1 MKERGIPA
9 AYRLI
14 FAMFLFGT
22 IGIFVR
28 GIALPS
34 GVIALLRGAI
44 GTLFLLLL
52 TVLRGRRVSGA
63 DIRRNLG
70 VLAVSGALIGFNWIL
85 LFEAYRYTTV
95 ATATLCYYLA
105 PVFVILA
112 SPLVLKERLTLRK
125 LLCVAAALLGMVL
138 ISGVSAGAA
147 RSLTACRGILL
158 GVGAA
163 LLYAAVVLL
172 NQKLRNISAYDRT
185 IVQLGAASLVLLPY
199 VLLTGGFSGN
209 ACTPRSV
216 ALLLIVGVL
225 HTGFAYALY
234 FGAMRELPAQT
245 VAIFSYIDPIVAILL
260 SALLLK
266 EPMTLL
272 QAAGAVL
279 VLGATFFSEQR
290 IRREPKT
297 ENGG

>member
-44 GTLFLLLL
+44 GTLSLLLL

-172 NQKLRNISAYDRT
+172 NQKLRNI
-185 IVQLGAASLVLLPY
+185 
-199 VLLTGGFSGN
+199 
-209 ACTPRSV
+209 
-216 ALLLIVGVL
+216 
-225 HTGFAYALY
+225 
-234 FGAMRELPAQT
+234 
-245 VAIFSYIDPIVAILL
+245 
-260 SALLLK
+260 
-266 EPMTLL
+266 
-272 QAAGAVL
+272 
-279 VLGATFFSEQR
+279 
-290 IRREPKT
+290 
-297 ENGG
+297 